1 MHSNEIRH
9 SETQARILDAA
20 VEIVEARGADG
31 LRILDVAAQANVGAP
46 TIYYYYSNRHRLV
59 AAAQATRLGRI
70 LSEDDSYLDDL
81 RIALK
86 NEDRAAFIEAAASY
100 DALLWGPESEEAVWQ
115 ALEIISSVR
124 HEPVVRDVV
133 AEVVNAHLSARLE
146 IMESAQE
153 IGWLDPNADAKVWVN
168 FYFSACLGRVV
179 VDLAPDLAPDGEDAR
194 HGFMLG
200 VSPTYT

>member
-20 VEIVEARGADG
+20 VAIVEARGADG

-59 AAAQATRLGRI
+59 AAAQASRLGRI

-81 RIALK
+81 RVALK
-86 NEDRAAFIEAAASY
+86 NEDRAAFVEAAAAY
-100 DALLWGPESEEAVWQ
+100 DAVLWGPDSVESVWQ
-115 ALEIISSVR
+115 TLEIISSVR

-146 IMESAQE
+146 VIESAQE
-153 IGWLDPNADAKVWVN
+153 IGWLDPNVDAKTWVN